1 MTNGIINVIIY
12 TTKILERGR
21 RMNQDT
27 KNTAEFVF
35 LSTSLQEM
43 NKDIAAAS
51 ATLEETK
58 AKVDR
63 IYEHLERLEKELS
76 KMYEEHTKL

>member
-1 MTNGIINVIIY
+1 
-12 TTKILERGR
+12 
-21 RMNQDT
+21 MNQDT

-43 NKDIAAAS
+43 NKDIAAAA

-63 IYEHLERLEKELS
+63 IYEHLEILEKELA
-76 KMYEEHTKL
+76 KMYEEHSKL